1 MNNNQNNMNN
11 LNNANNANSTN
22 STNNMNNILNS
33 KLVELLST
41 IDKSKIEQVSKMVQ
55 NMSSEDLTN
64 LVGML
69 SKNTNSKNK

>member
-1 MNNNQNNMNN
+1 MNNKNEMN
-11 LNNANNANSTN
+11 S
-22 STNNMNNILNS
+22 MLNS

-55 NMSSEDLTN
+55 NMSSDDLNN

-69 SKNTNSKNK
+69 SKKSNNIK

>member
-1 MNNNQNNMNN
+1 MNNNSNEMNNM
-11 LNNANNANSTN
+11 
-22 STNNMNNILNS
+22 LNS

-41 IDKSKIEQVSKMVQ
+41 IDKSKIEQVSRMVQ

-69 SKNTNSKNK
+69 SKNNNNNNKQV